1 MNCRENFEAN
11 RSIIHVDIDIVRGHT
26 FSIESRLYMY
36 TGMGFRMNK
45 RQVNRI
51 RVQASEEI
59 IYRKTEFPLFV
70 RAIISNDNVPTN

>member
-45 RQVNRI
+45 RQDSGAGVWGNYL
-51 RVQASEEI
+51 S
-59 IYRKTEFPLFV
+59 
-70 RAIISNDNVPTN
+70 